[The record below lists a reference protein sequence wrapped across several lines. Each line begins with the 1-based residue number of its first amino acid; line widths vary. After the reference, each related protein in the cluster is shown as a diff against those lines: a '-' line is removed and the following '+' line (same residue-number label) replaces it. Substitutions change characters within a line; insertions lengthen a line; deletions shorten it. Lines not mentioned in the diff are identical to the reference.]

1 MDIRFYLDPRPDKA
15 GENSIL
21 VSLSTGSFRI
31 KTTTGY
37 KIAADRWDK
46 AQQKVKRGAV
56 SASGLPYNIINAA
69 LDKTRVHFGTIDD
82 VTRRL
87 TKEELAEEYRLF
99 RGVSLKTGKN
109 EDGKCETDGNGKRS
123 VKSILLKFK
132 IEQGRLN
139 GWSDSTFKKFKTL
152 ENHLSAYR
160 SDMAVGDIDDDAL
173 NGFVTYLIQKGYNN
187 NYIKKLA
194 KILAWF
200 LRWAQKKGYCG
211 DMDFDCLSPR
221 LKTPER
227 HVIYLDWNELMT
239 VYNFNVPATKNYI
252 ARVRDIFCFCCFTGL
267 RFSDAQNLKRADVY
281 EDKISIS
288 TIKTSERLEI
298 PLGKHARAILD
309 RYAGENLPDGKA
321 LPSISNQKANQYL
334 KELCFTC
341 GINRPITVVDF
352 RGSQRIEEVKPKWE
366 LIGTHCGRRTFISN
380 ALALGVPVTTVMSI
394 TGHSDFQAMRPYIE
408 IAERTKKDA
417 IELLDAQ

>member
-1 MDIRFYLDPRPDKA
+1 MEVRFYLHPKPDKS
-15 GENSIL
+15 GENQIL
-21 VSLSTGSFRI
+21 ISLSSNGARFL
-31 KTTTGY
+31 TTTGY
-37 KIAADRWDK
+37 KIIADKWDK
-46 AQQKVKRGAV
+46 AQQKVKRGAT
-56 SASGLPYNIINAA
+56 SASGIPYNIINAA
-69 LDKTRVHFGTIDD
+69 LDKTRVHFGSMDD
-82 VTRRL
+82 VARKF
-87 TKEELAEEYRLF
+87 TKEELAEEYRSY
-99 RGVSLKTGKN
+99 RGLTPKPAKN
-109 EDGKCETDGNGKRS
+109 GDGESAQGGNGT
-123 VKSILLKFK
+123 VKSALLKFTT
-132 IEQGRLN
+132 EQGRLN

-152 ENHLSAYR
+152 ENHLSAYK
-160 SDMAVGDIDDDAL
+160 SDMAIGDIDDDAL
-173 NGFVTYLIQKGYNN
+173 SGFVAYLIKKGFNN

-211 DMDFDCLSPR
+211 DMDLDCLSPR

-239 VYNFNVPATKNYI
+239 VYNFNVPAAKNYI

-309 RYAGENLPDGKA
+309 RYAGENFPNGKA

-352 RGSQRIEEVKPKWE
+352 RGSQRIEAVKPKWE

-394 TGHSDFQAMRPYIE
+394 TGHSDFQAMKPYIE
-408 IAERTKKDA
+408 IAERAKQEA